1 MAAASALSRGA
12 LDVIFNDPNKAAKL
26 FPVPVLQCLQVKQM
40 APSAQGGERYR
51 LVMSDG
57 QHYVQTMLATQA
69 NHVVRDNQLVRGCFA
84 RIKQY
89 TPNNLKGKNI
99 LVILDLEVVESL
111 GIQDKIG
118 EPVAVDAKPA
128 GQEATIAGGDFY
140 GVKKEEQKPQPQQFQ
155 QQQQQQ
161 SMPSRPAMHGGSNI
175 YPIEGLSPFAHKW
188 TIKARVTSKSDIKTW
203 HKATGE
209 GKLFSVNLLDESGE
223 IKATGFNEQCDAF
236 YDRLQ
241 EGSVYYISTPCRVSL
256 AKKQF
261 SNLPNDYELAFER
274 DTVIEKAEDQTNVP
288 QVRFNFCTIQ
298 ELQSVEKDNTV
309 DVIGVLKEV
318 GEIGEIVSKKDGR
331 PFQKREL
338 TLVDDTGYSVRVTV
352 WGKIANSFD
361 APAESVVAFKGT
373 KVSDFGG
380 KSLSLLSS
388 GTMSVDPDIA
398 DAHRLK
404 GWYDSAGRT
413 DTFATHQGMASMGNA
428 TGRKDEIK
436 TISQVKD
443 ENLGMDDQAYYTIKA
458 TIVFMKQDTFC
469 YPACA
474 SQGCNKKVT
483 EMGDGTWHCEKCNV
497 SHEKPE
503 YRYILSLNVADHTSH
518 QWLSCFDDSGQKIL
532 GRTANEMMELKESDD
547 PTKFTAA
554 FDEANCKKL
563 TFRCRAKMDN
573 FGEAQRI
580 RYQVMSAMPL
590 DFTSEGNKLKEMIK
604 EYENM
609 GM

>member
-1 MAAASALSRGA
+1 MDAASALSRGA
-12 LDVIFNDPNKAAKL
+12 LDKL

-40 APSAQGGERYR
+40 APSAQGGDRFR

-69 NHVVRDNQLVRGCFA
+69 NHVVHDNKLVRGCIA

-99 LVILDLEVVESL
+99 LVILDIEVIESL
-111 GIQDKIG
+111 GVQEKIG
-118 EPVAVDAKPA
+118 EPFAVDSKPA
-128 GQEATIAGGDFY
+128 AQEGAIAGGDFY
-140 GVKKEEQKPQPQQFQ
+140 GVKKEESKTQPQQF

-161 SMPSRPAMHGGSNI
+161 SMPSRPANHAGSNI
-175 YPIEGLSPFAHKW
+175 YPIE
-188 TIKARVTSKSDIKTW
+188 DIKTW

-223 IKATGFNEQCDAF
+223 IKATGFNDQCDAF

-241 EGSVYYISTPCRVSL
+241 EGSVYYISTPCRVAL

-261 SNLPNDYELAFER
+261 SNLTNDYELTFER
-274 DTVIEKAEDQTNVP
+274 DT
-288 QVRFNFCTIQ
+288 

-318 GEIGEIVSKKDGR
+318 GEVGDITSKKDGR

-338 TLVDDTGYSVRVTV
+338 TLVDDTGFSVRVTI
-352 WGKIANSFD
+352 WGKSANSFD
-361 APAESVVAFKGT
+361 APPESVVAFKGT
-373 KVSDFGG
+373 K
-380 KSLSLLSS
+380 
-388 GTMSVDPDIA
+388 
-398 DAHRLK
+398 
-404 GWYDSAGRT
+404 
-413 DTFATHQGMASMGNA
+413 
-428 TGRKDEIK
+428 
-436 TISQVKD
+436 VKD

-458 TIVFMKQDTFC
+458 TIVFVKQENFC
-469 YPACA
+469 YPACL

-483 EMGDGTWHCEKCNV
+483 QMPDGTWHCEKCAI

-503 YRYILSLNVADHTSH
+503 YRH
-518 QWLSCFDDSGQKIL
+518 QWLSCFDDSGRQIV
-532 GRTANEMMELKESDD
+532 GRTADEMMELKENDD
-547 PTKFTAA
+547 NKFMAA
-554 FDEANCKKL
+554 FEEANCKKF

-580 RYQVMSAMPL
+580 RYQVMTVTPL
-590 DFTSEGNKLKEMIK
+590 DFKSEGTKLDELIK
-604 EYENM
+604 QYESSSL
-609 GM
+609 